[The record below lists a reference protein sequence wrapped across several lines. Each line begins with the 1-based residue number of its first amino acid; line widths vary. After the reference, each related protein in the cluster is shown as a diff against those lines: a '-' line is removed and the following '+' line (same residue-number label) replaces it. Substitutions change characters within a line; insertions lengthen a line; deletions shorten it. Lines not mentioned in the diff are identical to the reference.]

1 MFDIKKISIML
12 LVIILAV
19 SCKKTNEE
27 SESSS
32 AKEDDELMFSNYYV
46 EYEENDTLKKY
57 YFASIYALL
66 SNPKFFDKKTVQ
78 TCGYLSGDI
87 SGCDCSVEW
96 TLFPSKEDA
105 LHQLITNALKI
116 EKIEEETEIFRH
128 MELPYGIYTCFMG
141 TFSSDIYGRLFK
153 IGFVNGTMFGLNF
166 SKARGR
172 LSTLNKKLD
181 SLLKEGE
188 DISEFRWSCPCS
200 SFEIQKGKI
209 RSVDTSPDCPTGN
222 YYDRIACIDKNIV
235 ENSNEVTIF
244 SRNPHKVPPVPFAEE
259 CWPY

>member
-1 MFDIKKISIML
+1 ML
-12 LVIILAV
+12 LVIVLTV
-19 SCKKTNEE
+19 SCKKIDEK
-27 SESSS
+27 SESSP
-32 AKEDDELMFSNYYV
+32 AKEDDELMFGSHYV
-46 EYEENDTLKKY
+46 EYDENDTLKKY

-87 SGCDCSVEW
+87 SGENCSIQW

-105 LHQLITNALKI
+105 LHNMFTNALRI

-141 TFSSDIYGRLFK
+141 TFSSNIYGMLIK
-153 IGFVNGTMFGLNF
+153 IGFTNVTMFGLNF
-166 SKARGR
+166 REVRWS
-172 LSTLNKKLD
+172 LSDLNKKLD

-244 SRNPHKVPPVPFAEE
+244 SRNPHKVPSVPSAEE